1 LVAYKDLDDLW
12 RDFKRTHGDDKF
24 EELVL
29 DQDLLD
35 TSRYLEDLRDIFY
48 SYLREDGYIPRVL
61 SPIKKRS

>member
-1 LVAYKDLDDLW
+1 MPADRALVAYKDLDDLW

-35 TSRYLEDLRDIFY
+35 TLGIS
-48 SYLREDGYIPRVL
+48 
-61 SPIKKRS
+61 KT